1 MNRDRF
7 LQNMTA
13 DPGKIWDVIIIG
25 GGATGL
31 GCAVDAA
38 ARGYETLLVEQADFA
53 KGTTS
58 RSTKLIH
65 GGVRYLAQG
74 DLSLVFEALHER
86 GLMMQNAPHL
96 VRNQQFIIPVYEWWE
111 GPFYNVGMKFYD
123 IMSGKMGLGPSQKIS
138 REETLAA
145 IPNLDQKGLLGG
157 VIYYDGQFDDARLA
171 VNLAQTAADNGA
183 TCLNYMRAAGL
194 TRDADGLLDGVNL
207 LDMESGKS
215 FHARG
220 RAIINAAGMF
230 VGEIQGMAE
239 KEARR
244 AVLLSRGVHIVLDHS
259 FLQGEAAIMIPHTS
273 DGRVLFAVPWHDK
286 VIVGTTDTEVEEPLL
301 EPRASAEE
309 IEFIRKTCE
318 AYLDKDPRPADIL
331 SVFAGLRPLA
341 VPEEKSGPT
350 KDVTRKHQ
358 IIISPSG
365 LITVTGGKWT
375 IYRKMAEDAIDKAV
389 QVGCLPEK
397 ECVTKTLPVHGY
409 LRNMDFDAP
418 LSYYGS
424 DRVVLEETVMAEE
437 PALGERIHPAF
448 PYIRAEVV
456 WAVRHEMARTVEDFL
471 ARRVR
476 ALFLDARSSIAA
488 APAVAEI
495 MAAELGKD
503 AAWARGQVE
512 EYTELAKGYL
522 VG

>member
-1 MNRDRF
+1 MNREHA
-7 LQNMTA
+7 LQKLKS

-38 ARGYETLLVEQADFA
+38 ARGYETLLVEQSDFA

-123 IMSGKMGLGPSQKIS
+123 VMAGRMGLGPSEKIS
-138 REETLAA
+138 PEETMAA
-145 IPNLDQKGLLGG
+145 IPNLDRNGLLGG

-171 VNLAQTAADNGA
+171 VNLAQTAAENGA
-183 TCLNYMRAAGL
+183 TVLNYLRAAGL
-194 TRDADGLLDGVNL
+194 TRDGSGLLDGVRL
-207 LDMESGKS
+207 RDLESGEE
-215 FHARG
+215 FTARG
-220 RAIINAAGMF
+220 RAIINAAGIF
-230 VGEIQGMAE
+230 AGELLGMAE
-239 KEARR
+239 QGAGS

-259 FLQGEAAIMIPHTS
+259 FLQGDAAIMIPRTT
-273 DGRVLFAVPWHDK
+273 DGRVLFAVPWHGK

-309 IEFIRKTCE
+309 IEFILKTCE
-318 AYLDKDPRPADIL
+318 AYLNKDPRPSDIL

-358 IIISPSG
+358 ILISPSG

-389 QVGCLPEK
+389 QVGCLEEK
-397 ECVTKTLPVHGY
+397 ECVTKNLPVHGY

-418 LSYYGS
+418 LSYYGA
-424 DRVVLEETVMAEE
+424 DRVVLEETVLAEE
-437 PALGERIHPAF
+437 PALGDPIHPAF
-448 PYIRAEVV
+448 PYIKAEVV

-476 ALFLDARSSIAA
+476 ALFLDARSSIGA

-495 MAAELGKD
+495 MARELGRD
-503 AAWARGQVE
+503 GAWASGQVE
-512 EYTELAKGYL
+512 AYAELAKGYI
-522 VG
+522 VE

>member
-1 MNRDRF
+1 MNREHA
-7 LQNMTA
+7 LQKLKS

-38 ARGYETLLVEQADFA
+38 ARGYETLLVEQSDFA

-183 TCLNYMRAAGL
+183 TCLNYIRADGL
-194 TRDADGLLDGVNL
+194 TRDTDGLLDGVNL

-215 FHARG
+215 FHACG

-230 VGEIQGMAE
+230 VGEIQGMA
-239 KEARR
+239 
-244 AVLLSRGVHIVLDHS
+244 
-259 FLQGEAAIMIPHTS
+259 
-273 DGRVLFAVPWHDK
+273 
-286 VIVGTTDTEVEEPLL
+286 
-301 EPRASAEE
+301 
-309 IEFIRKTCE
+309 
-318 AYLDKDPRPADIL
+318 
-331 SVFAGLRPLA
+331 
-341 VPEEKSGPT
+341 
-350 KDVTRKHQ
+350 
-358 IIISPSG
+358 
-365 LITVTGGKWT
+365 
-375 IYRKMAEDAIDKAV
+375 
-389 QVGCLPEK
+389 
-397 ECVTKTLPVHGY
+397 
-409 LRNMDFDAP
+409 
-418 LSYYGS
+418 
-424 DRVVLEETVMAEE
+424 
-437 PALGERIHPAF
+437 
-448 PYIRAEVV
+448 
-456 WAVRHEMARTVEDFL
+456 
-471 ARRVR
+471 
-476 ALFLDARSSIAA
+476 
-488 APAVAEI
+488 
-495 MAAELGKD
+495 
-503 AAWARGQVE
+503 
-512 EYTELAKGYL
+512 
-522 VG
+522 

>member
-7 LQNMTA
+7 LQQLTA
-13 DPGKIWDVIIIG
+13 DPGRIWDVIIIG

-38 ARGYETLLVEQADFA
+38 SRGYATLLVEQADFA

-123 IMSGKMGLGPSQKIS
+123 VMAGRMGLGPSEKIS

-183 TCLNYMRAAGL
+183 VCLNYLRATGL
-194 TRDADGLLDGVNL
+194 TRDDSGLLDGVEL
-207 LDMESGKS
+207 EDQESGKKL
-215 FHARG
+215 HAFG
-220 RAIINAAGMF
+220 RVIINAAGMF
-230 VGEIQGMAE
+230 VGEVQAMAE
-239 KEARR
+239 KEAHR

-301 EPRASAEE
+301 EPRASTEE
-309 IEFIRKTCE
+309 IEFILKTCE
-318 AYLDKDPRPADIL
+318 AYLNKDPRPSDIL

-358 IIISPSG
+358 ILISPSG

-389 QVGCLPEK
+389 QVGGLPEK
-397 ECVTKTLPVHGY
+397 ACATKTLPVHGY

-424 DRVVLEETVMAEE
+424 DRLVLEETVMAAA
-437 PALGERIHPAF
+437 PANRERLHPAF
-448 PYIRAEVV
+448 PYLKGEVV
-456 WAVRHEMARTVEDFL
+456 WAVRHEMARRVEDFL

-495 MAAELGKD
+495 MARELGKD

-512 EYTELAKGYL
+512 AYTALAKGYL
-522 VG
+522 VE